1 MLLFGKLIWIKSVDN
16 MFKAL
21 SVFLEGI
28 LNGRK
33 FKLVGKVRKLVLTR
47 EIISQIF
54 EFDDPSRARFEMRS

>member
-1 MLLFGKLIWIKSVDN
+1 

-28 LNGRK
+28 LNHDGRK

>member
-1 MLLFGKLIWIKSVDN
+1 MDD